1 MSKIM
6 NGMSNKEYHASK
18 GLSASSLGLI
28 KKSISLL
35 KWSWNLGNKVDEEA
49 RNLVI
54 GSATHALVLEG
65 REAYEKEFCVAPDF
79 NMRTNQ
85 GKVDFKEFK
94 EKNTKS
100 ILTSVE
106 AEQIE
111 EMAKSVFAHP
121 TASKLLEK
129 GEPEQ
134 SFFWT
139 DKETLEECKIRP
151 DWLKRQECI
160 IVDLKTTKDTF
171 NLARSV
177 YDYGYHR
184 QASWYKKGFEAV
196 TGEKLQKF
204 IFIFVSK
211 AKSLGRYEVR
221 VLELNEEF
229 MELGKYENGKLLEKY
244 TKAQML
250 NDWEE
255 IEVLSPQK
263 WMVD

>member
-1 MSKIM
+1 MSKIID
-6 NGMSNKEYHASK
+6 GMSNKEYHSTK

-35 KWSWNLGNKVDEEA
+35 KWSWNLGSQVDEEA
-49 RNLVI
+49 RNLVV

-65 REAYEKEFCVAPDF
+65 REVYENEFCVAPEF

-85 GKVDFKEFK
+85 GKEDFKKFK
-94 EKNTKS
+94 EENTKS

-111 EMAKSVFAHP
+111 AMAKSVFAHP

-129 GEPEQ
+129 GKPEQ
-134 SFFWT
+134 SFFWN
-139 DKETLEECKIRP
+139 DKDTLEDCKIRP
-151 DWLKRQECI
+151 DWLNIEDRI

-171 NLARSV
+171 NLSRSV
-177 YDYGYHR
+177 FDYGYHR

-196 TGEKLQKF
+196 TGKELEKF

-211 AKSLGRYEVR
+211 SKSLGRYEVR
-221 VLELNEEF
+221 VLELDEQF
-229 MELGKYENGKLLEKY
+229 MDLGRYENSILLEKY
-244 TKAQML
+244 TNAQML
-250 NDWEE
+250 NEWFE
-255 IEVLSPQK
+255 IETLSPQK
-263 WMVD
+263 WMID